1 MALTLTSKPPS
12 VDYLAGRR
20 KVMCTTCPVG
30 RIRSMPNVRS
40 ADAVEDAFA
49 RAKRD
54 RHDVKA
60 KLVDRAQRQVLVEG
74 GGAACDRQPPI
85 PAARSACARADS
97 GPSV

>member
-1 MALTLTSKPPS
+1 VHHLP
-12 VDYLAGRR
+12 RR
-20 KVMCTTCPVG
+20 TDPIDAE
-30 RIRSMPNVRS
+30 RQA

-97 GPSV
+97 GPSVTNVNVVPPSISSGPCDGG